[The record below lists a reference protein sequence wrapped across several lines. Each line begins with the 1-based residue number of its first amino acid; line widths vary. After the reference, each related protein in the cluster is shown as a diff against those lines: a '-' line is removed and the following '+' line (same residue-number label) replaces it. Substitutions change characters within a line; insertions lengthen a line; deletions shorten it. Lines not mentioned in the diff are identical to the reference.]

1 MSRLNPIG
9 PRGYR
14 GRGGGYWK
22 MLPTP
27 AAYRGTT
34 VQVCGMWPFAAGS
47 ARPNIGVPVGI
58 DIETGATVC
67 CDHFDWFRA
76 GLISSASMS
85 VFGLQGL
92 GKSSWTIRQI
102 LGLADRGIVSVV
114 AGDLKGEYTRVI
126 ENMVSTRPDGSQS
139 RGQVLGYGAGQQLNV
154 LDQGAMLEAAHQ
166 IGGERG
172 RVLVMWAID
181 RSTEMV
187 ATLVQ
192 IVRRSPVSDW
202 EHALI
207 RRAIRLLVDQHHEQ
221 GGYPPAL
228 PDLAKILQNPP
239 QQLIDAILADNE
251 ADYWSQTKPLNRS
264 VQAVL
269 DGPLGSTF
277 AGQTSERVRLD
288 APAVSVDISVV
299 AKQTDDVLAAVM
311 LATWS
316 EVFATIEA
324 SNALTD
330 AGLAPQRYIN
340 TVMDEMWRAMRL
352 PGANLVDK
360 LDSITRLN
368 RNDGMG
374 NIFITHSLKD
384 FSSMSSE
391 ADNVKARGFAER
403 SGIVVS
409 AGLAEPDLRELSRI
423 KRLSEREIA
432 TVASWATPPGWQA
445 RTVVDPETG
454 ESRPAT
460 PPGAGKVL
468 IKVGERAGIQNQVH
482 LTDLEKRLHDTNV
495 RWVQGRP
502 T

>member
-1 MSRLNPIG
+1 MALNPIG
-9 PRGYR
+9 VRGHR
-14 GRGGGYWK
+14 GRGGGYWRV
-22 MLPTP
+22 LPTP
-27 AAYRGTT
+27 PSYRGTT

-47 ARPNIGVPVGI
+47 ARPNVGVPVGI

-102 LGLADRGIVSVV
+102 LGLVDRGIVSVV
-114 AGDLKGEYTRVI
+114 AGDLKGEYTQIV
-126 ENMVSTRPDGSQS
+126 EALG
-139 RGQVLGYGAGQQLNV
+139 GQVLSFGAGQQLNV
-154 LDQGAMLEAAHQ
+154 LDQGAMLQAARRIAQH
-166 IGGERG
+166 GDKDRG
-172 RVLVMWAID
+172 QVLLLWAVD
-181 RSTEMV
+181 RATEMV

-192 IVRRSPVSDW
+192 IVRRSPVTDW

-207 RRAIRLLVDQHHEQ
+207 RRATRLLVDQHEAE
-221 GGYPPAL
+221 GGLPPAL
-228 PDLAKILQNPP
+228 PELAKLLQTPPAILV
-239 QQLIDAILADNE
+239 DAILADDE
-251 ADYWSQTKPLNRS
+251 ADYWKQTKPLNRS
-264 VQAVL
+264 IQAVL

-277 AGQTSERVRLD
+277 AGQTTQRIRLD

-299 AKQTDDVLAAVM
+299 SKQTDDVLAAVM
-311 LATWS
+311 LGTWS

-330 AGLAPQRYIN
+330 AGLEPQRFVN

-360 LDSITRLN
+360 LDAITRLN

-384 FSSMSSE
+384 FSSMESE

-403 SGIVVS
+403 SGIVVT
-409 AGLAEPDLRELSRI
+409 AGLAEPDLRELSKI
-423 KRLSEREIA
+423 KRLSEKEIA

-445 RTVVDPETG
+445 RMVVDVSTG

-468 IKVGERAGIQNQVH
+468 IKVGDRAGIQNQVH
-482 LTDLEKRLHDTNV
+482 LTQLEKQLHDTNV
-495 RWVQGRP
+495 RWVKGRP
-502 T
+502 V